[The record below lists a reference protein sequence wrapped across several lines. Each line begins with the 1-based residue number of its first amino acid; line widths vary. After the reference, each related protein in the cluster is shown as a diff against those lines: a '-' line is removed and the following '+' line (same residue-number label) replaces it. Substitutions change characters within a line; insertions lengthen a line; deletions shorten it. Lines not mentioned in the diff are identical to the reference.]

1 MRCVQTK
8 HFGYIFNPWSDGE
21 REFRNESQNGRSWK
35 AMKEAEENNPDLAA
49 RNRLFTHRVLEE
61 FYDFEND
68 PHALNNLIGDSEYA
82 DEVEKLRYS
91 LEEWMAN
98 VDDPALTALRGKSSR
113 QALDNLMDEQAETI
127 GKNPNDS

>member
-1 MRCVQTK
+1 M
-8 HFGYIFNPWSDGE
+8 
-21 REFRNESQNGRSWK
+21 
-35 AMKEAEENNPDLAA
+35 A
-49 RNRLFTHRVLEE
+49 RPVTLI
-61 FYDFEND
+61 
-68 PHALNNLIGDSEYA
+68 NNLIGDPEYA

-127 GKNPNDS
+127 GKNP